1 MKSMI
6 RTFAALVV
14 AGIAVTALAQ
24 PTEEKYPRQPV
35 RLIVTFPPGGS
46 SDAVVR
52 MVVPRL
58 NELLGQPVVVDN
70 RAGAGGNI
78 GTSLVAKA
86 PPDGYTMGV
95 SAAGALAANSSL
107 YPSMPYDVQKDLRP
121 VSMLA
126 SIPFVLVGSP
136 ALPEK
141 TMKDLIARAKSRPG
155 ELSVAHGG
163 NGTAMHLSIAL
174 LSMMAGIRFVE
185 VPYKGTGPATVDAM
199 AGQVMLAMADLPS
212 SLQQIKA
219 GKLTAYAVTGSKRLS
234 QLPDVPTMSEVG
246 LVGYDATGWFGIVAP
261 AATPQAVVMR
271 MSAAI
276 KSALEDPAIQT
287 NIRNLGVEPESSS
300 PDEFAAFIKSETV
313 KWSRVIKQSNIK
325 AE

>member
-1 MKSMI
+1 
-6 RTFAALVV
+6 
-14 AGIAVTALAQ
+14 
-24 PTEEKYPRQPV
+24 
-35 RLIVTFPPGGS
+35 LIVTFPPGGS

-95 SAAGALAANSSL
+95 SAAGALSANSSL

-126 SIPFVLVGSP
+126 FIPFVLVGSP
-136 ALPEK
+136 TLPEK
-141 TMKDLIARAKSRPG
+141 SMKELIARAKAKPG
-155 ELSVAHGG
+155 ELSIAHGG

-174 LSMMAGIRFVE
+174 LSMTAGIKFVE

-199 AGQVMLAMADLPS
+199 AGQVMLAMSDLPS

-219 GKLTAYAVTGSKRLS
+219 GKLTAYAVTGSKRLP
-234 QLPDVPTMSEVG
+234 QLPDVPTMSEIG
-246 LVGYDATGWFGIVAP
+246 LTGYDATGWFGVVAP
-261 AATPQAVVMR
+261 AATPQAVVAR
-271 MSAAI
+271 ISTSI
-276 KSALEDPAIQT
+276 KSALDDPEVQT

-300 PDEFAAFIKSETV
+300 PEEFAAFIKSETV
-313 KWSRVIKQSNIK
+313 KWSKVIKQSNIK
-325 AE
+325 AD